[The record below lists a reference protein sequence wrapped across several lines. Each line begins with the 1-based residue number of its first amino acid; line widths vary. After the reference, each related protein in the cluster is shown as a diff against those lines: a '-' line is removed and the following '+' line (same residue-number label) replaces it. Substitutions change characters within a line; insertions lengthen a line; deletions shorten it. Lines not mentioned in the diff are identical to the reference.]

1 MVLHVK
7 TRINN
12 EAAQFLCEP
21 HETALQALRD
31 RLRLTGTKEGCN
43 TGDCGSCSVIL
54 NERLVCACLVLAAE
68 LNGQSVHTVEGIAR
82 GNNLHPV
89 QKKIL
94 EHGALQCGICTPGIV
109 VAAKALL
116 DSNPEPDEEQVRYW
130 LRVTSAVVRAMTR
143 SSVPCWTRP
152 WNSEMK
158 TVMSDDIK
166 MTCAHIS

>member
-21 HETALQALRD
+21 HETALQALRN

-54 NERLVCACLVLAAE
+54 NDRLVCACLVLAAE
-68 LNGQSVHTVEGIAR
+68 LDGQSVHTVEGIAR

-116 DSNPEPDEEQVRYW
+116 DSNPEPDEEQVRFW
-130 LRVTSAVVRAMTR
+130 LAGNLCRCTGYDKIVRAVLGAALELR
-143 SSVPCWTRP
+143 NENNNKAS
-152 WNSEMK
+152 
-158 TVMSDDIK
+158 
-166 MTCAHIS
+166 AHIS